1 MPKTTP
7 RHSAAQ
13 GFTLVEA
20 LLASVILAM
29 AITAVTAPFTAAA
42 RNERADGRR
51 TVAVCLANEIMEE
64 IISKP
69 FDDPDGK
76 SAVGPESGESTRSE
90 FDNIDDY
97 HRYEEKAGAI
107 VDGTGTLAGDPLAG
121 DLSRHVTTTYIYVS
135 GQDMSDSPDFVRVE
149 VTVRRKGLPLVTLT
163 RLAYRM

>member
-1 MPKTTP
+1 MLKTT
-7 RHSAAQ
+7 RHSAPP

-20 LLASVILAM
+20 LLASAILAM
-29 AITAVTAPFTAAA
+29 AIAAITAPFTAAA
-42 RNERADGRR
+42 RNEQADGRR

-76 SAVGPESGESTRSE
+76 SDVGPEAGESARES

-97 HRYEEKAGAI
+97 HRYEETAGNI
-107 VDGTGTLAGDPLAG
+107 VDGGGTLAGDPLAH
-121 DLSRHVTTTYIYVS
+121 DLSRHVTTSYIYVA
-135 GQDMSDSPDFVRVE
+135 GQDMDASPDFIRVE
-149 VTVRRKGLPLVTLT
+149 VTVRRKGLPLVSLT